1 MLCCGSDNPLYV
13 LHASEIFYIAEVYVF
28 LPMIRLFLNFFSAL
42 CCFTTLP
49 VCGQT
54 RALPQ
59 AHAHNDYE
67 HERPLLDALSYGF
80 TSIEADIHLING
92 ELYVAHNRPAAP
104 DEKTTL
110 RTLYLDPLRA
120 QIRRQGFVYKGYTE
134 PLMLMID
141 VKSEAK
147 ATYRK
152 LLEQLQS
159 YTDILQ
165 TRSHPQ
171 GLVRIVLSGNRA
183 IHLAQQDTNS
193 TVGID
198 GRPDD
203 LSQNDD
209 PMLMPVISQHYGK
222 VLQWKGKG
230 DIPPQELTALKAL
243 ADQTHRQGKKLRLWA
258 SPETEKVWQV
268 LLQAGV
274 DYINTDQ
281 LASLQQFLL
290 RRKE

>member
-1 MLCCGSDNPLYV
+1 
-13 LHASEIFYIAEVYVF
+13 
-28 LPMIRLFLNFFSAL
+28 MIRLLPVFLVNL
-42 CCFTTLP
+42 YCLITLP
-49 VCGQT
+49 LFGQVK
-54 RALPQ
+54 ALPQ
-59 AHAHNDYE
+59 AHAHNDYQ
-67 HERPLLDALSYGF
+67 HKRPLLDALTHGF
-80 TSIEADIHLING
+80 TSIEADIHLIDD
-92 ELYVAHNRPAAP
+92 ELYVSHDLPDAP

-110 RTLYLDPLRA
+110 RALYLDPLQA
-120 QIRRQGFVYKGYTE
+120 QIRRQGFVYEGYTE

-141 VKSEAK
+141 VKSEAE

-183 IHLAQQDTNS
+183 IPLAQQDTNY

-198 GRPDD
+198 GRPED
-203 LSQNDD
+203 LPQHAD

-222 VLQWKGKG
+222 VLRWKGEG
-230 DIPPQELTALKAL
+230 NIPVQELADLKAL
-243 ADQTHRQGKKLRLWA
+243 ADETHRQGKKLRLWA
-258 SPETEKVWQV
+258 SPESEKVWQV
-268 LLQAGV
+268 LLGAGV
-274 DYINTDQ
+274 DYLNTDQ
-281 LASLQQFLL
+281 LANLQQFLL